1 MRLFQLKNS
10 DDENIGL
17 YSVENNDPRDDDQI
31 SAIIIEKWPDYQDA
45 LEAEGIARVFVTEIY
60 F

>member
-17 YSVENNDPRDDDQI
+17 YSVEDNDPRDEAEISTIIYQNWTDD
-31 SAIIIEKWPDYQDA
+31 DA
-45 LEAEGIARVFVTEIY
+45 LELEDIKRVFVTEIY